1 MCVCSYDGLVILSPS
16 TDVLPEF
23 LQQSNSSDNIVVVT
37 DTNSSHS
44 CVAKAGWGAKLQWMN
59 NGGDVILEWKPND
72 TSSPYVTYSMTNTST
87 VLTVNNPGYTV
98 NPIHSAYPVH
108 NATIHYPAENNIF
121 HCVITGINE
130 DFLKQYNVSNL
141 TYSITVV
148 ANPSFSSLP
157 PPSFDSSDELFKFS
171 TGFITGSV
179 IIAALILIIVLL
191 ITLLCYT
198 KYCQRSKHSTISAQ
212 SPVSHFTA
220 KLGIGSKCINQKVHF
235 PRGKVTLL
243 HVIGKAFI

>member
-1 MCVCSYDGLVILSPS
+1 MYMCVCLYDGFVILSPS
-16 TDVLPEF
+16 IDVLPEF

-87 VLTVNNPGYTV
+87 VLTVNNPDYTV
-98 NPIHSAYPVH
+98 NPIHSVYPVH
-108 NATIHYPAENNIF
+108 NATIHYPAENNTF
-121 HCVITGINE
+121 HCVITGVNE

-148 ANPSFSSLP
+148 ADLSL
-157 PPSFDSSDELFKFS
+157 DESFKFS
-171 TGFITGSV
+171 TGSITGS
-179 IIAALILIIVLL
+179 IIGTALILIIVVL
-191 ITLLCYT
+191 ITLLCYA
-198 KYCQRSKHSTISAQ
+198 KYRQRSKHSIISAQ
-212 SPVSHFTA
+212 SPFSHFTA
-220 KLGIGSKCINQKVHF
+220 ELGIGSKCISQKVHF
-235 PRGKVTLL
+235 PREKVTLL